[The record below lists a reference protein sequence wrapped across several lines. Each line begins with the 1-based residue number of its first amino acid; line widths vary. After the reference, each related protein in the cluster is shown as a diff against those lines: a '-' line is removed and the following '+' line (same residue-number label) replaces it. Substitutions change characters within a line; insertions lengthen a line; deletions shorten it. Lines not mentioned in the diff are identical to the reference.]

1 MITKKIELLSPA
13 KDAEVGIAAINHGA
27 DAVYIGGPAFGAREK
42 ASNSI
47 ADIERLCR
55 HAALYDAK
63 VYVTLNTLLINSEL
77 ERARQL
83 AYDCWNAGVD
93 ALIVQDMQLLALD
106 LPPIPL
112 HASTQCDNLTL
123 EKVQQ
128 LEQLGFS
135 QVVLGREL
143 SLKEIRAIREKT
155 TVPLEFFVHGA
166 LCVSHSGQCYLSQ
179 YIGNRSANR
188 GACAQPC
195 RLPYDLLD
203 AEGNVLIKNRHLL
216 CLKDLNNSAH
226 LEELM
231 DAGIT
236 SFKIEGRMKEADYVK
251 NVTAYYRQKLDEI
264 FERRPEYIQSS
275 CRDGACTV
283 SKPTNGEKPVGDGAR
298 TVSTMPF
305 EVNPEKSFNRGFTDF
320 FINGR
325 QKGIDSPFTPKSMG
339 EYIGEVAWCNPLR
352 MEIDTD
358 KTLHNGD
365 GLCFLNENDELIG
378 LRADVVHNVADG
390 VPAVGK
396 RRPTSNSGDAVA
408 DIVTVSCNRPHG
420 AHRGAKIY
428 RNYDIEWQK
437 QVEASTGNR
446 KIAIDLVLAE
456 TETGY
461 ELVASRHCEEERR
474 SNPDE
479 GTDSLDCRAPL
490 AMTTIHCEKIEANNP
505 EKALEN
511 IKKKALQWGDT
522 PFLPVNLELRFTE
535 PRLIPAS
542 VIGEMKRQLVEKLT
556 DALIVDHQTHR
567 DKRHLVVS
575 TFNSQLS
582 TDSQLSTLNSQLSTD
597 SQLSTLNSQLPTD
610 SQLST
615 LNSQLPTD
623 SQLSTLNSQLTT
635 LPDHLMTCHH
645 CIRFANGMCSKE
657 TGQKA
662 TDLFLRHGS
671 QTFRLE
677 FDCRHCQM
685 YVCRP

>member
-1 MITKKIELLSPA
+1 MKSKKIELLSPA

-27 DAVYIGGPAFGAREK
+27 DAVYIGGPSFGAREK

-63 VYVTLNTLLINSEL
+63 VYVTLNTLLYREEL

-93 ALIVQDMQLLALD
+93 ALIVQDMQLLDLD

-112 HASTQCDNLTL
+112 HASTQCDNLTI

-128 LEQLGFS
+128 LESLGFS

-143 SLKEIRAIREKT
+143 SLKEIRSIREKT

-179 YIGNRSANR
+179 FIGNRSANR

-203 AEGNVLIKNRHLL
+203 ADGNVLVKNRHLL
-216 CLKDLNNSAH
+216 CLKDLNNSAN

-251 NVTAYYRQKLDEI
+251 NVTAFYRQKLDAI
-264 FERRPEYIQSS
+264 FERRTEFEQASRGHCQY
-275 CRDGACTV
+275 T
-283 SKPTNGEKPVGDGAR
+283 
-298 TVSTMPF
+298 F

-339 EYIGEVAWCNPLR
+339 EYIGEVTWCNPLR
-352 MEIDTD
+352 MELATD
-358 KTLHNGD
+358 KILHNGD
-365 GLCFLNENDELIG
+365 GLCFLSQDNELIG
-378 LRADVVHNVADG
+378 IRADVVTLGRDG
-390 VPAVGK
+390 VH
-396 RRPTSNSGDAVA
+396 
-408 DIVTVSCNRPHG
+408 TVSTNRPHG

-428 RNYDIEWQK
+428 RNYDLEWQK
-437 QVEASTGNR
+437 QVDASTGSR
-446 KIAIDLVLAE
+446 KIDINLTLSE

-461 ELVASRHCEEERR
+461 EMAAV
-474 SNPDE
+474 
-479 GTDSLDCRAPL
+479 CRDAINRVS
-490 AMTTIHCEKIEANNP
+490 TSITCEKIAANNH
-505 EKALEN
+505 EKATEN
-511 IKKKALQWGDT
+511 IQKKALQWGDT
-522 PFLPVNLELRFTE
+522 PFNPINLELQFSE

-542 VIGEMKRQLVEKLT
+542 VIGEMKRQLAEKLT
-556 DALIVDHQTHR
+556 NTLVENHQIHR
-567 DKRHLVVS
+567 DMRQPFHAETS
-575 TFNSQLS
+575 TQKILTEQLSTPNSQLP
-582 TDSQLSTLNSQLSTD
+582 TTLNSQLST
-597 SQLSTLNSQLPTD
+597 LNFQS
-610 SQLST
+610 
-615 LNSQLPTD
+615 
-623 SQLSTLNSQLTT
+623 
-635 LPDHLMTCHH
+635 PDVIPDRLMTCHH
-645 CIRFANGMCSKE
+645 CIRYANGMCSKE

-662 TDLFLRHGS
+662 TDLFLRPVGYPPLRGG
-671 QTFRLE
+671 QGGVTFRLV
-677 FDCRHCQM
+677 FDCRNCLM
-685 YVCRP
+685 YVQN

>member
-1 MITKKIELLSPA
+1 MNVKKIELLSPA
-13 KDAEVGIAAINHGA
+13 KDCEVGMAAINHGA
-27 DAVYIGGPAFGAREK
+27 DAVYIGGPSFGAREK
-42 ASNSI
+42 ASNSM

-63 VYVTLNTLLINSEL
+63 VYVTLNTLLYNDEL

-93 ALIVQDMQLLALD
+93 ALIVQDMALLQLD

-112 HASTQCDNLTL
+112 HASTQCDNLTA
-123 EKVQQ
+123 EKVQL
-128 LEQLGFS
+128 LESLGFS

-179 YIGNRSANR
+179 HIGNRSANR

-203 AEGNVLIKNRHLL
+203 ADGNVLVKNRHLL

-226 LEELM
+226 LEELI

-236 SFKIEGRMKEADYVK
+236 SFKIEGRMKDADYVK
-251 NVTAYYRQKLDEI
+251 NVTVFYRQRLDEI
-264 FERRPEYIQSS
+264 INRRSDLAQASRGH
-275 CRDGACTV
+275 CQT
-283 SKPTNGEKPVGDGAR
+283 T
-298 TVSTMPF
+298 F

-365 GLCFLNENDELIG
+365 GLCFLNDENELVG
-378 LRADVVHNVADG
+378 LRADVVN
-390 VPAVGK
+390 GK
-396 RRPTSNSGDAVA
+396 
-408 DIVTVSCNRPHG
+408 TVSCNRPHG

-428 RNYDIEWQK
+428 RNYDLEWQK
-437 QVEASTGNR
+437 QVDASTGNR
-446 KIAIDLVLAE
+446 KIDIDLMLAE

-461 ELVASRHCEEERR
+461 ELTASVGRDAARHVSTRIDADKITAT
-474 SNPDE
+474 NPD
-479 GTDSLDCRAPL
+479 
-490 AMTTIHCEKIEANNP
+490 
-505 EKALEN
+505 KATEN
-511 IKKKALQWGDT
+511 IHKKALQWGDT
-522 PFLPVNLELRFTE
+522 VFNPVHLELQFAE

-542 VIGEMKRQLVEKLT
+542 LIGEMKRQLVEKLM
-556 DALIVDHQTHR
+556 DALVAHHQNNRSCR
-567 DKRHLVVS
+567 DVRPYVS
-575 TFNSQLS
+575 TETNP
-582 TDSQLSTLNSQLSTD
+582 DAI
-597 SQLSTLNSQLPTD
+597 
-610 SQLST
+610 
-615 LNSQLPTD
+615 
-623 SQLSTLNSQLTT
+623 
-635 LPDHLMTCHH
+635 PDHLMTCHH
-645 CIRFANGMCSKE
+645 CIRYANGMCSKE
-657 TGQKA
+657 TGQRA
-662 TDLFLRHGS
+662 TPLFIRNGAH
-671 QTFRLE
+671 TFRLE
-677 FDCRHCQM
+677 FDCRYCLM
-685 YVCRP
+685 YVCPTETNNEQ